1 MLGSVFV
8 LADMHCIPDGS
19 GAYSGELRTGS
30 KNAMLKILKSFIMVD
45 R

>member
-19 GAYSGELRTGS
+19 GALQSGTGIS
-30 KNAMLKILKSFIMVD
+30 KFRVIFYLANVKHCTI
-45 R
+45 